1 MPGRLQNKVCL
12 ITGTGGGMGRAAATL
27 FAREGARV
35 VGCDLDKQSGEETLR
50 LVRQTGGQMI
60 ADNECDLAKP
70 GHVAKLVDLALTE
83 YCRIDVLYNNAAM
96 AWFGWVPEMAH
107 EMFRRTIVSELDI
120 VFWLSQAV
128 WPHLIAAGGGSII
141 NVASKA
147 AKRANPL
154 LPSVAHAAAKGAVIS
169 MSRQMAAEGGKH
181 GIRVNTIS
189 PGVVRSKQT
198 EPWLN
203 DPKWHEYALSQ
214 MFLKRVGE
222 PTDIAWC
229 ALFLASDESQWI
241 TGAEF
246 AVDGGSTA

>member
-1 MPGRLQNKVCL
+1 MPARLQDKVCL
-12 ITGTGGGMGRAAATL
+12 ITGTASGMGRAAAVL
-27 FAREGARV
+27 FAGEGARV
-35 VGCDLDKQSGEETLR
+35 VGCDVDKEGGEETVRLVKQSGGE
-50 LVRQTGGQMI
+50 MI
-60 ADNECDLAKP
+60 ADNECDLTNPDNTKR
-70 GHVAKLVDLALTE
+70 LVDLAVTK
-83 YCRIDVLYNNAAM
+83 YGRIAVLYNNAAM
-96 AWFGWVPEMAH
+96 AWFGWVPEMPP
-107 EMFRRTIVSELDI
+107 EMFRKTIVGELDI
-120 VFWLSQAV
+120 VFWLSQGV
-128 WPHLIAAGGGSII
+128 WPHMVAAGGGAII

-154 LPSVAHAAAKGAVIS
+154 LPSVAHAAAKGGVIS
-169 MSRQMAAEGGKH
+169 MTRQMAAEGGKF

-214 MFLKRVGE
+214 MFLKRIGE
-222 PTDIAWC
+222 PVDVAQC
-229 ALFLASDESQWI
+229 ALFLASDEARWI